1 MPFWLQIVCAVSAGL
16 TAGLF
21 GIALVPFLTKHRIF
35 PPEQPKPDPQNAES
49 QDTAERTQEERRPLM
64 GGLLLLAGIVFS
76 MVLCGTLYL
85 QFAGAD
91 RTSDAFSAQLRQ
103 LIAVS
108 VFAGVMGMIGFL
120 TDLFQAKKRRNS
132 HLWELFVPAALLM
145 MGVAGFGYLSFT
157 EAELSANHWLAVLP
171 VPLYICFA
179 LEHGFQRETDG
190 TLLIVNA
197 VELLALTVLLLRNSL
212 YLPSLLTLAA
222 AGACMGGMTWCLP
235 PAKCRIGATGSFLL
249 AGIVPYLCL
258 QHGFYKELALF
269 MAVFLLDKAFRFFRR
284 DHNYLTE
291 AMEADGITPH
301 GRIAVL
307 SGLAAFCS
315 VMALLIP

>member
-16 TAGLF
+16 TAWLF

-35 PPEQPKPDPQNAES
+35 PPEQPKPDPES
-49 QDTAERTQEERRPLM
+49 QDTAERSQEERRPLM
-64 GGLLLLAGIVFS
+64 GGLLLFAGIVFS

-91 RTSDAFSAQLRQ
+91 RTSDAFSAQIRQ
-103 LIAVS
+103 LTAVS
-108 VFAGVMGMIGFL
+108 VFTGVMGLLGFL

-132 HLWELFVPAALLM
+132 HLWELFLPAALIM
-145 MGVAGFGYLSFT
+145 MGVVGFGYLSFT
-157 EAELSANHWLAVLP
+157 EVELSANHWLAVLP
-171 VPLYICFA
+171 IPLYICFA

-190 TLLIVNA
+190 TLVTVNA
-197 VELLALTVLLLRNSL
+197 VELLVLTVLLLRNSL
-212 YLPSLLTLAA
+212 YLPSLLTLSG
-222 AGACMGGMTWCLP
+222 AGACMGSMVWCLH

-258 QHGFYKELALF
+258 QYGFYKELALF

-291 AMEADGITPH
+291 AMAEDGIAPH

-307 SGLAAFCS
+307 AGLAAFCG
-315 VMALLIP
+315 VMALLL